1 MFAAA
6 AVWVYAGTVVV
17 CCEALAVTLVHRIL
31 KSATVGCSQGGN
43 VRGDEEEGKRE
54 KKQTIYA

>member
-1 MFAAA
+1 M
-6 AVWVYAGTVVV
+6 V

-31 KSATVGCSQGGN
+31 KSATIGCSQGGN